1 MEKIDYEILE
11 IVDLDS
17 MLTITGD
24 SACTD
29 NYSEE
34 IGGNC
39 PEDADDEDP

>member
-17 MLTITGD
+17 MLTIIGD